1 MPKAIIKSKSG
12 AIITIEGTKDE
23 ITQIISDFERT
34 SFVQAAKTEIQKS
47 VLERREE
54 KKRSRA
60 SDLVIELRE
69 EGFFDKPKTLG
80 EISHALENKGYLY
93 PTTTLSGL
101 VLGLV
106 KRKQL
111 GRKRENGKWVYG
123 K

>member
-106 KRKQL
+106 QRKQL